1 MLAVEA
7 EAPTQVLEAVVNRL
21 EQVADLRL
29 LTEKINILTY
39 SNLHP

>member
-1 MLAVEA
+1 
-7 EAPTQVLEAVVNRL
+7 VLEAVVHRL

-29 LTEKINILTY
+29 LTEKINILIY